1 MKTAAERHSSNMKTI
16 IRRTLT
22 PRRLAGIFVVAF
34 VLASALVGYESQF
47 QGPSTASL
55 GAYGGVNVLAGVANG
70 TVGPEAFQPITLYST
85 IVASQTA
92 PAGSYST
99 SFGGRMIESEAYMTI
114 EVSDVQGASDQA
126 TQLVSSLNGYV
137 ASSSFDGSSVS
148 LVLRIPE
155 SNFSSAM
162 RRISGLGVVKAES
175 ISSNDVTDQ
184 YVNLQAQLD
193 SYTAEETTLL
203 RILNSSTTVNDAL
216 DTENAIQNTQAQINY
231 LEGQL
236 LVMQH
241 LVAFATINIQFTEAA
256 KAKTPTLDF
265 GDALNSALLAFYT
278 VTSGMLI
285 LGGSLVPIAMVG
297 GLVYVPYRHF
307 SRKKPKPTEAQ

>member
-1 MKTAAERHSSNMKTI
+1 MKVLI
-16 IRRTLT
+16 
-22 PRRLAGIFVVAF
+22 PRFLNRKRLAALCVVAF
-34 VLASALVGYESQF
+34 VLASALVGYTSQLSSSAPNPAGYGILN
-47 QGPSTASL
+47 GPADV
-55 GAYGGVNVLAGVANG
+55 GNG
-70 TVGPEAFQPITLYST
+70 TVAPGVMTQVTLFSAT
-85 IVASQTA
+85 VASTTT
-92 PAGSYST
+92 PAATYST
-99 SFGGRMIESEAYMTI
+99 SFGGRMIELDAYLTI
-114 EVSDVQGASDQA
+114 QVPDAQAASDHA
-126 TQLVSSLNGYV
+126 TQLASSLNGYV
-137 ASSSFDGSSVS
+137 ASSSFDDSGSSAAIT
-148 LVLRIPE
+148 LRIPE

-162 RRISGLGVVKAES
+162 RRISALGIVKAES
-175 ISSNDVTDQ
+175 VSGNDVTDQ

-193 SYTAEETTLL
+193 SYTTEEATLL
-203 RILNSSTTVNDAL
+203 RILNSSTNVNDAL

-241 LVAFATINIQFTEAA
+241 LVAFATVNIQFTEAA

-278 VTSGMLI
+278 VTRGMLI

-307 SRKKPKPTEAQ
+307 SRKKPKPTEAE